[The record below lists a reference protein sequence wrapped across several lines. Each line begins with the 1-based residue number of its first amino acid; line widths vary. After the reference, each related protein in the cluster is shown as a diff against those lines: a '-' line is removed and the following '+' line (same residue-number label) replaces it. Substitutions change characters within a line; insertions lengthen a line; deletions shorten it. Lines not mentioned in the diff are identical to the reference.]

1 VIGLN
6 PWRAQK
12 ASKTLAESVK
22 MLDKVIHQ
30 VSEGKSVADFS
41 HAIWEIY
48 SKLEYSILMLKLYLE
63 IENPG
68 KLAGKIKIEEKE
80 LDMLAKASDELTA
93 ALKSSELEDYPK
105 ALESAR
111 RARNILRATLLTIRK
126 IRSLNAKL

>member
-1 VIGLN
+1 MIGLN

-22 MLDKVIHQ
+22 MLDKVIQQ

-41 HAIWEIY
+41 HAIWETY
-48 SKLEYSILMLKLYLE
+48 SKLEYSILMLKLYLG
-63 IENPG
+63 IESPG

-80 LDMLAKASDELTA
+80 LDMLVKASDELTA
-93 ALKSSELEDYPK
+93 ALKSSEIEDYPK

-126 IRSLNAKL
+126 IRSLNS